1 MGEKIL
7 IAMDDSEN
15 ALRAVTYVSTHFRPE
30 AGVTLFSVLADTAGL
45 CDMNSPELTP
55 LFRSQQSAFCQ
66 LEDKKRG
73 LIKEACARAKEI
85 LVGAGWDGQRVQ
97 IKIEPKHKSVAQ
109 DIVRA
114 AEQTQSLIVLGKR
127 GLTGLREFFMG
138 STSQKVIQLAKEA
151 SVLVIN

>member
-15 ALRAVTYVSTHFRPE
+15 AMRAVAYVSTHFRPE
-30 AGVTLFSVLADTAGL
+30 YAVTLFSVLADTAGL
-45 CDMNSPELTP
+45 GDMNSPALTP

-73 LIKEACARAKEI
+73 LVKEACARAKEI

-97 IKIEPKHKSVAQ
+97 VKIEAKQKGVAQ
-109 DIVRA
+109 DIVRE
-114 AEQTQSLIVLGKR
+114 AEQSQSLIVLGKR
-127 GLTGLREFFMG
+127 GLTGIREFFMG

-151 SVLVIN
+151 SVLVVN

>member
-1 MGEKIL
+1 
-7 IAMDDSEN
+7 
-15 ALRAVTYVSTHFRPE
+15 
-30 AGVTLFSVLADTAGL
+30 
-45 CDMNSPELTP
+45 MNSPELTP